1 MLRLNGDP
9 LADKQRRLPCRAYI
23 NRDRWRAAD
32 HKEIEAACR
41 RIANGAEYLIW
52 AGSRGPEL
60 DCTVIGF
67 DTSRKASKMQVW
79 IDTSDIADRP
89 VPKGRRRSESRLAA

>member
-1 MLRLNGDP
+1 MLRFNRDP
-9 LADKQRRLPCRAYI
+9 VEDRRRRLPCRAYI

-32 HKEIEAACR
+32 HEEIEAACR

-52 AGSRGPEL
+52 AGSRGAEL
-60 DCTVIGF
+60 GCTVIGF
-67 DTSRKASKMQVW
+67 DTSRKASEMQLW

-89 VPKGRRRSESRLAA
+89 VPKGRRRSEARLTA